1 MLKAKASAEAE
12 DGKTRKKSSEI
23 LRDGELPWKN
33 YEVVCRGEFPASAY
47 CFCLNLFH
55 VGPPKSLCGEGRRGG
70 PMMSKIVARGSGRKG
85 KTLQLRTAKPVSPKP
100 PETVGKVCKCGGGGE
115 LLSLTS
121 YGN

>member
-1 MLKAKASAEAE
+1 MENQ
-12 DGKTRKKSSEI
+12 GKKSSET
-23 LRDGELPWKN
+23 LRDTELRWKN
-33 YEVVCRGEFPASAY
+33 YGIVCGGELPASAY

-55 VGPPKSLCGEGRRGG
+55 IGPPKSLCGEAKRGAL
-70 PMMSKIVARGSGRKG
+70 MMSKIVAPGIGRKG
-85 KTLQLRTAKPVSPKP
+85 KTLQLQTAKPVSPKS